1 MRKVFEMLKE
11 RGYVYQAT
19 NKDNI
24 SIISVGGLGYKNFVY
39 IAEILDKE
47 MVVITDNDKNEEKI
61 KEMLNSDEPKTF
73 YLGIDPTAD
82 SLHIGHFFALTMV
95 RRLQKLGHHPIIL
108 IGGATALIGDPSGKK
123 DMRKMLS
130 KEQVEHNKAEVKELV
145 KRFVDVD
152 GDNPALI
159 LDNSEWINPQSY
171 IDFMRNIGV
180 HFNVNKMLATDCYKN
195 RLEEGGLTFL
205 EMGYMLMQAFD
216 FVHLNETYG
225 CVLEIGGSDQWA
237 NMVAG
242 ADLARKID
250 FANGKE
256 DRGLQALTCPLLIK
270 ADGEKMGKTAS
281 GTLWI
286 SREKTTVYDFYQMF
300 MNSYDEDVERLLSFF
315 SDYEIEDIKR
325 MCKEDIRNAKKIM
338 AFEVTKLVHGEEE
351 ALKVQQA
358 SEEIF
363 SNKGNSQN
371 TDTIELSKDVLN
383 NNSNVIDVLMLSGIF
398 ESKSE
403 TKRLIEQNGVSIN
416 GEKVKSIDMIITED
430 MLEDNA
436 LLIQKGKKKF
446 IKMLFV

>member
-19 NKDNI
+19 N
-24 SIISVGGLGYKNFVY
+24 
-39 IAEILDKE
+39 
-47 MVVITDNDKNEEKI
+47 EEKI
-61 KEMLNSDEPKTF
+61 KEMLNSDEPKAF

-123 DMRKMLS
+123 DMRKMLT

-216 FVHLNETYG
+216 FVHLNEAYK

-398 ESKSE
+398 ETKSE

-416 GEKVKSIDMIITED
+416 GEKVKSIDMIVTED

-436 LLIQKGKKKF
+436 LLIQKGKKRF

>member
-19 NKDNI
+19 
-24 SIISVGGLGYKNFVY
+24 
-39 IAEILDKE
+39 
-47 MVVITDNDKNEEKI
+47 NEEKI

-123 DMRKMLS
+123 DMRKMLT

-216 FVHLNETYG
+216 FVHLNEAYK

-325 MCKEDIRNAKKIM
+325 MCKEDIRSAKKIM

-351 ALKVQQA
+351 ALKVQQT

-416 GEKVKSIDMIITED
+416 GEKVKSIDMIVTED

-436 LLIQKGKKKF
+436 LLIQKGKKRF

>member
-19 NKDNI
+19 N
-24 SIISVGGLGYKNFVY
+24 
-39 IAEILDKE
+39 
-47 MVVITDNDKNEEKI
+47 EEKI
-61 KEMLNSDEPKTF
+61 KEMLNSDDAKTF

-123 DMRKMLS
+123 DMRKMLT

-416 GEKVKSIDMIITED
+416 GEKVKSIDMIVTED

-436 LLIQKGKKKF
+436 LLIQKGKKRF

>member
-19 NKDNI
+19 
-24 SIISVGGLGYKNFVY
+24 
-39 IAEILDKE
+39 
-47 MVVITDNDKNEEKI
+47 NEEKI

-123 DMRKMLS
+123 DMRKMLT

-216 FVHLNETYG
+216 FVHLNEAYK

-325 MCKEDIRNAKKIM
+325 MCKDDIRNAKKIM

-398 ESKSE
+398 DSKSE
-403 TKRLIEQNGVSIN
+403 IKRLIEQNGVSIN
-416 GEKVKSIDMIITED
+416 GEKVKSIDMIITKD

-436 LLIQKGKKKF
+436 LLIQKGKKRF

>member
-19 NKDNI
+19 
-24 SIISVGGLGYKNFVY
+24 
-39 IAEILDKE
+39 
-47 MVVITDNDKNEEKI
+47 NEEKI

-123 DMRKMLS
+123 DMRKMLT

-216 FVHLNETYG
+216 FVHLNEAYK

-351 ALKVQQA
+351 ALKVQQT

-398 ESKSE
+398 DSKSE

-416 GEKVKSIDMIITED
+416 GEKVKSIDMIITKD

-436 LLIQKGKKKF
+436 LLIQKGKKRF